1 MSFSTYLY
9 TYGSP
14 VVAVLA
20 CVLNL
25 PEIIL
30 LVRRYRKTSKLRYER
45 NVVPII
51 LLVSLALSDFLV
63 GLNVILVKVVY
74 YLMEYNVIPI
84 NYHTLVLYKVMTFLF
99 LRFSLLLSVLS
110 LLAMTVDRLLAVKNP
125 IRYRAKIRTRHGFI
139 AVAVTWVSSSAIIA
153 VHYYA
158 SVYGEGSSFEH
169 RMLIFPIT
177 IIPSSVAFALCYVK
191 ILREVFV
198 QGRKMKRVTDNRAGH
213 RCPRYIL
220 EREFKVSRFAATV
233 VCVFMI
239 CWLPLALTGLIA
251 FLGVKI
257 DENLPNMMFL
267 LSFLNSALNPLIYFA
282 FKERFSRHFHVVAS
296 FFRRKRHGFHLR
308 SRSYRAHT
316 KSTIISK
323 TSLPIVVLSIR
334 RREIEPGM

>member
-30 LVRRYRKTSKLRYER
+30 LVRRYRHTSKLRYER

-51 LLVSLALSDFLV
+51 LLASLALSDFLV

-74 YLMEYNVIPI
+74 YLMEYNVIPM
-84 NYHTLVLYKVMTFLF
+84 NYHTFVLYKVLTFLF
-99 LRFSLLLSVLS
+99 LRLSLLLSVLS

-125 IRYRAKIRTRHGFI
+125 IKYRAKIRTRHGFI
-139 AVAVTWVSSSAIIA
+139 AVAVTWVSSSTIIA
-153 VHYYA
+153 IHYYV
-158 SVYGEGSSFEH
+158 SVYGDGSSFEK

-177 IIPSSVAFALCYVK
+177 IIPSSIAFALCYVK

-198 QGRKMKRVTDNRAGH
+198 QGREMKRVSEKRAGQ

-233 VCVFMI
+233 VCVFMV

-251 FLGVKI
+251 ILGVKI
-257 DENLPNMMFL
+257 DPSLPNTMFL

-282 FKERFSRHFHVVAS
+282 FKERLGRRFHLLAS
-296 FFRRKRHGFHLR
+296 FFRRKRRGFQLR
-308 SRSYRAHT
+308 VRSERAHT
-316 KSTIISK
+316 KSTIIFK
-323 TSLPIVVLSIR
+323 TSLPVVAMSVSPI
-334 RREIEPGM
+334 